1 LKKGTK
7 RIEEFEE
14 RKQVL
19 LDQMKELKSLIAQ
32 DKISEADYKR
42 KSREIE
48 RELVEIM
55 DRLTQLKFILQ

>member
-1 LKKGTK
+1 MKKGTK